1 LDSPDYV
8 REKLAI
14 AVPILANAET
24 VQERLFSAYTS
35 ADLHLLQPAD
45 FPEHLRDDF
54 RDLQETLTSV
64 EWDGAEGV
72 IAVDHGAI
80 RANTSVMSDDE
91 AEGWTKML
99 ADMFI
104 EITSPRAR

>member
-35 ADLHLLQPAD
+35 ADLHLLQPA
-45 FPEHLRDDF
+45 R
-54 RDLQETLTSV
+54 
-64 EWDGAEGV
+64 
-72 IAVDHGAI
+72 
-80 RANTSVMSDDE
+80 
-91 AEGWTKML
+91 
-99 ADMFI
+99 
-104 EITSPRAR
+104 

>member
-1 LDSPDYV
+1 
-8 REKLAI
+8 
-14 AVPILANAET
+14 
-24 VQERLFSAYTS
+24 
-35 ADLHLLQPAD
+35 
-45 FPEHLRDDF
+45 
-54 RDLQETLTSV
+54 
-64 EWDGAEGV
+64 V